1 MNVRLALSASL
12 MAALFSGTSGAAGLD
27 AQQALQQFN
36 LVTLGNANMQ
46 SHVDGRSFIGGALT
60 GNSVFAMHPA
70 DMPASSYAGLTVAG
84 NASNLQ
90 VTAGGATIL
99 GNLDNAAV
107 NNGPAVVAGNA
118 SNSNFNGTGGSYVGG
133 TRTNVNANSGD
144 LSAADAAS
152 AISVAQST
160 DFASVLNTL
169 SDNLSTLASTGSFW
183 SISGGRVTFHAVA
196 DSNGLAVFDISSAD
210 ETLLGSAEF
219 DFDMGGATTVIFNS
233 DVTSAS
239 IHANFIGGGA
249 QTIAT
254 RTIWNFYNATT
265 LEFQSQFGGNV
276 LATEAALTNDNNVEG
291 GVFVSSLIQ
300 KGEIHEQQFSG
311 HIPGFGAPVPE
322 PSSLLMMLLGMVTL
336 LVLRARRPQ
345 AVSKALSA

>member
-1 MNVRLALSASL
+1 MNFRLALCASL
-12 MAALFSGTSGAAGLD
+12 LSAVLSGTSGAAGLD

-46 SHVDGRSFIGGALT
+46 SHVDGRSFIGGTLN

-70 DMPASSYAGLTVAG
+70 DMPASAYAGLTVAG

-99 GNLDNAAV
+99 GNLDNAAI
-107 NNGPAVVAGNA
+107 NNGPGVVVGNA
-118 SNSNFNGTGGSYVGG
+118 SNSNFNGTGGSWIGG
-133 TRTNVNANSGD
+133 TRTNVNANSGN
-144 LSAADAAS
+144 LNAADAAA
-152 AISVAQST
+152 AIGVAQST

-169 SDNLSTLASTGSFW
+169 SDNLSALASTGSFW

-196 DSNGLAVFDISSAD
+196 DSNGLAVFDLSSAD

-239 IHANFIGGGA
+239 IHANFIGGSA

-254 RTIWNFYNATT
+254 RTIWNFYNATS
-265 LEFQSQFGGNV
+265 LELQSQFGGNV

-300 KGEIHEQQFSG
+300 KGEIHEQQFGGNISNV
-311 HIPGFGAPVPE
+311 GAAIPE
-322 PSSLLMMLLGMVTL
+322 PPSLMLMLLGL
-336 LVLRARRPQ
+336 AALVGFRARR
-345 AVSKALSA
+345 SLALRRSIRV